1 MEKRDEETA
10 GDGQGGQEGQRDTYR
25 GIEEDRLEGN
35 EGGWMRRWEMDKEG
49 IGIVEV
55 EKVNLGDIGS

>member
-35 EGGWMRRWEMDKEG
+35 EGGWMRRWEMDNEG
-49 IGIVEV
+49 IGNVEV